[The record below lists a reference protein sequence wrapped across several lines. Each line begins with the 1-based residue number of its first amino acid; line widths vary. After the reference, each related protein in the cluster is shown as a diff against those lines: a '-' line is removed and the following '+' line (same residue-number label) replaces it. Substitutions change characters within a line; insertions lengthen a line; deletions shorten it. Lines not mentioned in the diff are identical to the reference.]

1 MTKLNKT
8 DINAALNSL
17 FLNSPDALAPITTIV
32 LLDASGYE
40 LSSTDIDIPGNFTRP
55 VNGQIQ
61 LVNNLDLGNIGGN
74 IAHRVVLKRNSVVTI
89 EVPVALTP
97 GSNNVVLNQLDSTNG
112 EPIILTNMKFQF
124 KPFNDIK
131 LSSSLLDMFMLTY
144 FGFSKDQISLYGGLG
159 FSENIYFLSGGSV
172 VNSTLS
178 VTAYTGDIP
187 LEANHAISANSE
199 PLWQKVI
206 TNTPLFQCLGNM
218 VHLPYYLGEP
228 AVATGVPTYIRI
240 VKDEQTDGYYQNP
253 RLCMQLEIGKHVN
266 FQYDEMTNGVVNILD
281 PFSIYV
287 MN

>member
-8 DINAALNSL
+8 DINAALSSL
-17 FLNSPDALAPITTIV
+17 FLNSPDPLASITAIV
-32 LLDASGYE
+32 LLDDAGNE
-40 LSSTDIDIPGNFTRP
+40 LTSTVIDIPSNFTRP

-61 LVNNLDLGNIGGN
+61 LVNNLDLGNIGGS
-74 IAHRVVLKRNSVVTI
+74 IAHRVVLKRNSVVTL

-97 GSNNVVLNQLDSTNG
+97 GSNNVVLNQLDSSNG

-159 FSENIYFLSGGSV
+159 FSENVYYLAGGSAV
-172 VNSTLS
+172 SSTLS
-178 VTAYTGDIP
+178 ITAYTGDIP
-187 LEANHAISANSE
+187 LEANHAVSANSE
-199 PLWQKVI
+199 ALWQKVI

-228 AVATGVPTYIRI
+228 AVLTGIPTYIRI

-253 RLCMQLEIGKHVN
+253 RLCMQLEIGKHVS
-266 FQYDEMTNGVVNILD
+266 FQYDGMTNGVVNMLD